1 MLIAEQN
8 ETKHRAQN
16 MKVSLYCVTASEKNR
31 LNKSLAPLKH
41 IVKEWTFSVD
51 GRMWKC
57 YELYNWC
64 AIWSMRLGICV
75 VPPLIRTTQTQPK
88 LFMSINKCGVI
99 HKSLHTANGFY
110 WVVDFAVCMF
120 YGGVSTCTYFVV
132 FLLCFFLIIIV
143 ATNNS
148 GIPFSWAAHAN
159 IYFRSSNNI
168 HIKINKQSEPS

>member
-57 YELYNWC
+57 YELYKLV
-64 AIWSMRLGICV
+64 RH
-75 VPPLIRTTQTQPK
+75 LIDETWHLCRAATHSHNSNTT
-88 LFMSINKCGVI
+88 
-99 HKSLHTANGFY
+99 
-110 WVVDFAVCMF
+110 
-120 YGGVSTCTYFVV
+120 
-132 FLLCFFLIIIV
+132 
-143 ATNNS
+143 
-148 GIPFSWAAHAN
+148 
-159 IYFRSSNNI
+159 
-168 HIKINKQSEPS
+168 